1 MSTHLLWRV
10 ITVTELDSPSVR
22 ERLWFLLFAVVLYP
36 SNVWAQNQPTLSGQW
51 SASAMHV
58 QWNIGQWGAA
68 CGPRPSG
75 GGSGAGQVTVSQSGS
90 ELSISGVGRTW
101 STTEC
106 WEQYPGLARRSHSA
120 GTRGWR
126 NVCKTSDS
134 DPRQATVVTTLS
146 ATDDMMSFDETGQYQ
161 FVIKGQN
168 CTASVRRTR
177 SLRLVQRQ
185 GEAPKTQEK
194 PPTSTEL
201 PAGIEPTGASP
212 PKATGGPCATPGP
225 PARLEVRPA
234 RKLMRAGETFTF
246 RSSVLDQK
254 GCTLAKRPVWEIAA
268 GSEAASLSANG
279 TISVKPDAKDAEV
292 KLSVSVGAESVEVVI
307 EVVSR
312 DRYEALLAQRGF
324 NEAGESKEAAAT
336 TLVSGSIGSK
346 SVVSQGGSD
355 QRITLVAVSGAL
367 ALAVGVLGLFVVQ
380 RRRRQDRARA
390 ELALYSV
397 PPATGLPKRCPT
409 CGRDF
414 FGDEQFCTEDATRL
428 VGGSVP
434 PAASSAPPPP
444 TTKICPICGS
454 QYPGVTE
461 FCGKDGATLVPVN

>member
-1 MSTHLLWRV
+1 
-10 ITVTELDSPSVR
+10 
-22 ERLWFLLFAVVLYP
+22 
-36 SNVWAQNQPTLSGQW
+36 
-51 SASAMHV
+51 
-58 QWNIGQWGAA
+58 
-68 CGPRPSG
+68 
-75 GGSGAGQVTVSQSGS
+75 
-90 ELSISGVGRTW
+90 
-101 STTEC
+101 
-106 WEQYPGLARRSHSA
+106 
-120 GTRGWR
+120 
-126 NVCKTSDS
+126 VCKTSDS

-194 PPTSTEL
+194 PATGQQ

-212 PKATGGPCATPGP
+212 PKATTGPCATPGP
-225 PARLEVRPA
+225 AARLEVRPA
-234 RKLMRAGETFTF
+234 RKLMRAGENFKF

-254 GCTLAKRPVWEIAA
+254 GCTLAKRPTWEITA
-268 GSEAASLSANG
+268 GSEAASLSADG
-279 TISVKPDAKDAEV
+279 TVSVKPDAKDTEV
-292 KLSVSVGAESVEVVI
+292 KLRVSVGNESVEVVI

-336 TLVSGSIGSK
+336 TLVSGSVGSK
-346 SVVSQGGSD
+346 TVVSQGGSD
-355 QRITLVAVSGAL
+355 QRITVVAVSGAL

-390 ELALYSV
+390 EQAAQFV
-397 PPATGLPKRCPT
+397 PPTTGLPKRCPT
-409 CGRDF
+409 CGREF

-434 PAASSAPPPP
+434 PGASSMPPPP
-444 TTKICPICGS
+444 TNKICPICGT

-461 FCGKDGATLVPVN
+461 FCGNDGATLVPVN

>member
-1 MSTHLLWRV
+1 
-10 ITVTELDSPSVR
+10 
-22 ERLWFLLFAVVLYP
+22 
-36 SNVWAQNQPTLSGQW
+36 
-51 SASAMHV
+51 MHV

-194 PPTSTEL
+194 PPTSSEL
-201 PAGIEPTGASP
+201 PAGIEPTDTSQ
-212 PKATGGPCATPGP
+212 PKATSGPCATPGP

-254 GCTLAKRPVWEIAA
+254 GCALAKRPVWEIAA
-268 GSEAASLSANG
+268 GGEAASLSANG
-279 TISVKPDAKDAEV
+279 TVSVKPDAKDAEV

-336 TLVSGSIGSK
+336 TLVSGSVGSK

-390 ELALYSV
+390 ELAAQFV
-397 PPATGLPKRCPT
+397 PPTTGLPKRCPT

-434 PAASSAPPPP
+434 PAGSSIPPPP
-444 TTKICPICGS
+444 TNKICPICGT

-461 FCGKDGATLVPVN
+461 FCGKDGASLVPVN